1 MEQMVDL
8 GFKLK
13 KRSARIHNFN
23 HYTTIQPCHTFVCVC
38 VCILYMN
45 YKVFCMVLA
54 TEKHLLYTSEN
65 CNHGNKDM

>member
-8 GFKLK
+8 GFKLRK
-13 KRSARIHNFN
+13 MSARIHNFN
-23 HYTTIQPCHTFVCVC
+23 HYTIQPCHTFMC
-38 VCILYMN
+38 VCILFMN
-45 YKVFCMVLA
+45 YKVLCIVLA